1 VSLTDQLQAD
11 LLTAMRGGDV
21 LRRDTLRMAI
31 SAAHLAE
38 KEKRAPLT
46 DEETQAVIAREVRK
60 RREAIE
66 AYDSAGRIGAA
77 AQERA
82 EAAILSAYLPEQLGA
97 DELLPLVRAAIEE
110 TGASSGRDM
119 GRVMGVLMPRVKGR
133 ADGKVLSGLVAGE
146 LARIERSV
154 PGEHAGG
161 GGSDTPGTPGS
172 AAT

>member
-1 VSLTDQLQAD
+1 VSLTDQLQVD
-11 LLTAMRGGDV
+11 LRTAMRGGDA

-38 KEKRAPLT
+38 KEKRAPLS

-66 AYDSAGRIGAA
+66 AYDAAGRPAA
-77 AQERA
+77 ADQERA
-82 EAAILSAYLPEQLGA
+82 EAAILSAYLPEQLG
-97 DELLPLVRAAIEE
+97 EEQLLPFVRAAIEE

-133 ADGKVLSGLVAGE
+133 ADGKLLSGLVSAQ
-146 LARIERSV
+146 LAMIERPA
-154 PGEHAGG
+154 PGDGVVAGG
-161 GGSDTPGTPGS
+161 SGS
-172 AAT
+172 AGT